1 MLGIKSREKYKLE
14 SMNVADLRIW
24 AAKEFMHQPP
34 SPDLMY
40 VTEKSSVLARYND
53 EKSWVDYTLTKILPA
68 VSMTKAMNIRGI
80 TVGVHS
86 DSAYK
91 QLEAA
96 FDGIIDVKVEKWQ
109 VNFTTS

>member
-1 MLGIKSREKYKLE
+1 
-14 SMNVADLRIW
+14 
-24 AAKEFMHQPP
+24 
-34 SPDLMY
+34 MY
-40 VTEKSSVLARYND
+40 VTENSSVLARYND
-53 EKSWVDYTLTKILPA
+53 EKSWVDYTLTRILPA

-96 FDGIIDVKVEKWQ
+96 FDGIIDVKVEERAGELHNLIRVRKMLNVKFDSRWHKLK
-109 VNFTTS
+109 VNDNFEVTLGK